1 MPALRETLTQHELV
15 QGEGGKQT
23 YAGHSPVRARLNR
36 DPLLNRLVNLLAHPF
51 PVKLQSVRYSAVH
64 DDLKPP
70 KTARRHADLFS
81 AHRRLFQTEI
91 PTNEK
96 LCYYKFT
103 RSALGERYLFL
114 ASSSPAAYAPPY

>member
-23 YAGHSPVRARLNR
+23 HAGHSPVRARLNR
-36 DPLLNRLVNLLAHPF
+36 DPLLNRLVKNLLAHPF

-70 KTARRHADLFS
+70 QTARRHFDLVT
-81 AHRRLFQTEI
+81 AHT
-91 PTNEK
+91 
-96 LCYYKFT
+96 
-103 RSALGERYLFL
+103 G
-114 ASSSPAAYAPPY
+114 ASFK